1 MSIPVFM
8 QEVVVTA
15 LLFTWVIFVAGVLTR
30 KIYCKMV
37 RDGVPNNV
45 AVYYNRKVIHVLTGG
60 FVAFLV
66 PYTFKTPIFPFVM
79 AILLAIFLYIP
90 HKRGRLMHWFQVEEN
105 AYEVSFCVMWGIIIT
120 LGWIVSGSFWLGVLP
135 VLFMSVGDALTGIM
149 RNMLYKK
156 RTKSW
161 WGNLA
166 MAIFSVPVGAAFL
179 GIAGAVA
186 GAVASLVEHFES
198 NPIDD
203 NVTVPLSAFL
213 ILVAVRFYAPWL
225 LSI

>member
-1 MSIPVFM
+1 
-8 QEVVVTA
+8 
-15 LLFTWVIFVAGVLTR
+15 
-30 KIYCKMV
+30 
-37 RDGVPNNV
+37 
-45 AVYYNRKVIHVLTGG
+45 
-60 FVAFLV
+60 
-66 PYTFKTPIFPFVM
+66 
-79 AILLAIFLYIP
+79 
-90 HKRGRLMHWFQVEEN
+90 
-105 AYEVSFCVMWGIIIT
+105 
-120 LGWIVSGSFWLGVLP
+120 
-135 VLFMSVGDALTGIM
+135 DALTGIM